1 MSKDWNIKNGT
12 MVHGGSNRTQ
22 LVGCSIELDSA
33 TNAYEFFGPEP
44 AHKLEATVPPDVFG
58 KPAKP
63 PFNFPKFKSPLNGM
77 VSRDWYL
84 HVSNVDHPVH
94 NEVSGYWSNTRY
106 HKDPVAGDPDTFT
119 AQAGVGL
126 GEGDD
131 TAAAAAASKQ

>member
-1 MSKDWNIKNGT
+1 MSKDWKIKNGT
-12 MVHGGSNRTQ
+12 MVHGGPNRIQ

-33 TNAYEFFGPEP
+33 SNAYEFFGP

-63 PFNFPKFKSPLNGM
+63 PFNFPKFKSPLNGTTH
-77 VSRDWYL
+77 RDWYIQ
-84 HVSNVDHPVH
+84 VVTIDHPVH
-94 NEVSGYWSNTRY
+94 NEVSGYWNNNGY

-126 GEGDD
+126 GEDEGDEA
-131 TAAAAAASKQ
+131 AAAAAASKQ